1 MCAMRI
7 IQEAE
12 RAAWDREAHRW
23 DNGPAHPAL
32 AVDEPARARV
42 EDRTRP
48 APPASD
54 TTDRAPKRR
63 RRYVMWAM
71 SLGLG
76 ALGAAL
82 GGAVAG
88 YLAHQNGYSS
98 RETAILAAM
107 GSAGGATVLAMVP
120 ALVRALAWILAAA
133 AVGTIGA
140 GALWL
145 ISRADPELVLS
156 LLPR

>member
-1 MCAMRI
+1 MRM

-12 RAAWDREAHRW
+12 RAAWDREAQRW

-32 AVDEPARARV
+32 ALDVPERAPADARHRPGPPFSP
-42 EDRTRP
+42 ETPDRV
-48 APPASD
+48 
-54 TTDRAPKRR
+54 PKRR
-63 RRYVMWAM
+63 RRHLMWAM

-76 ALGAAL
+76 AVGAAL

-88 YLAHQNGYSS
+88 YLAYQNGFSP

-107 GSAGGATVLAMVP
+107 GSAGGATMLAMVP
-120 ALVRALAWILAAA
+120 ALVRALSWVLAAA
-133 AVGTIGA
+133 AVGTVGA
-140 GALWL
+140 GVLWL